1 MIIRDSRRDILYP
14 RLNIDLNKIHANTK
28 YFVDLCNENNIDLM
42 AVTKSFCADPVLAEK
57 QVEAG
62 VKYLADSRIQNLV
75 KMKDIAVE
83 KVLMRLPMHSEI
95 EKVVKYADIS
105 FNTELETIKLLNKEA
120 KKQDKTH
127 KILIMLDLG
136 DLREGILPE
145 DIDEA
150 VQAIVALENIKI
162 VGFGVNLTC
171 YGGIIPSEENLG
183 ELVDISKRLEKAFDL
198 DLEIISGGNSSSLFL
213 FDKNK
218 MPKGITNLRLGE
230 AIVLGRE
237 TAYGH
242 RVNDTHDDIFVLEAQ
257 VIELKR
263 KASVPKGEI
272 GMDAFG
278 NKPTFKDQGDILR
291 GILAIGQQDVNP
303 DGLTP
308 LDDKIEILGAS
319 SDHLL
324 LNLERTEK
332 NYKVGDT
339 IKFKVDYGAL
349 LKLTT
354 SEYVDSNYIK

>member
-1 MIIRDSRRDILYP
+1 MFP
-14 RLNIDLNKIHANTK
+14 RLNINVNKMYENTK
-28 YFVDLCNENNIDLM
+28 YFVDLCHQNNIDLM
-42 AVTKSFCADPVLAEK
+42 TVTKSFCADHKLAEA
-57 QVEAG
+57 QVKAG
-62 VKYLADSRIQNLV
+62 TKYLADSRIQNLI
-75 KMKDIAVE
+75 KMSDLPVE

-95 EKVVKYADIS
+95 EQVVRYADIS
-105 FNTELETIKLLNKEA
+105 FNTELETIKLLDADA

-136 DLREGILPE
+136 DLREGVLPE
-145 DIDEA
+145 DID
-150 VQAIVALENIKI
+150 VFVKSVLTFKNIKI

-171 YGGIIPSEENLG
+171 YGGIIPSEDNLG
-183 ELVDISKRLEKAFDL
+183 ELVAISERLKEKFDL
-198 DLEIISGGNSSSLFL
+198 DLDIISGGNSSSLFL

-218 MPKGITNLRLGE
+218 MPKGVTNLRLGE

-242 RVNDTHDDIFVLEAQ
+242 RIKETHDDIFVLEAE
-257 VIELKR
+257 VIELKT
-263 KASVPKGEI
+263 KGSIPKGEI

-278 NKPTFKDQGDILR
+278 NKPTFKDQGQILR

-308 LDDKIEILGAS
+308 LNDKIEILGAS

-324 LNLERTEK
+324 LNLEATEQE
-332 NYKVGDT
+332 YEVGDT
-339 IKFKVDYGAL
+339 IQFKVDYGAL

-354 SEYVDSNYIK
+354 SEYVDKKYIK